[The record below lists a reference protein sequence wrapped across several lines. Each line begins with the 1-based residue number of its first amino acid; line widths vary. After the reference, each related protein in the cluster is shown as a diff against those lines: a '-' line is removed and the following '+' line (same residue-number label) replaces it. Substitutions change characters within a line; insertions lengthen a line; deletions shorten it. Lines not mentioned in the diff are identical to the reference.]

1 MSRALPPP
9 TSLRLV
15 NDEPAIALDPAAL
28 QRLRDLDPGGR
39 GRLLERVLEAFES
52 SSTRLAAQLV
62 EARERDDTAGIRLVV
77 HTLKSSSASIGALL
91 LARLCAEIEASLRDE
106 MHADLAGRLDAVLH
120 ELQVVLQM
128 VKPMLKGTPPP

>member
-28 QRLRDLDPGGR
+28 QRLRELDPGGR

-62 EARERDDTAGIRLVV
+62 EARECDDTAGIRLVV

-91 LARLCAEIEASLRDE
+91 LARLCAEIEASLRDG

-120 ELQVVLQM
+120 ELRLVLQI

>member
-91 LARLCAEIEASLRDE
+91 LARLCAEIEASLRDG
-106 MHADLAGRLDAVLH
+106 MHADLAGRLDAVLR

>member
-91 LARLCAEIEASLRDE
+91 LARLCAEIEASLRDG
-106 MHADLAGRLDAVLH
+106 MHADLAGRLDAVLQ

>member
-9 TSLRLV
+9 TSLHLV

-91 LARLCAEIEASLRDE
+91 LARLCAEIEASLRDG
-106 MHADLAGRLDAVLH
+106 MHADLAGRLDAMLH

-128 VKPMLKGTPPP
+128 VKPLLKGTPPP

>member
-1 MSRALPPP
+1 MSRASATTPL
-9 TSLRLV
+9 LRLV
-15 NDEPAIALDPAAL
+15 NDEPAIALDPTAL

-62 EARERDDTAGIRLVV
+62 EARERNDTAGIRLVV
-77 HTLKSSSASIGALL
+77 HTLKSSSASIGALS
-91 LARLCAEIEASLRDE
+91 LARLCAEIETSLRNG
-106 MHADLAGRLDAVLH
+106 MHADLAGPLDAVLH
-120 ELQVVLQM
+120 ELQAVLQI